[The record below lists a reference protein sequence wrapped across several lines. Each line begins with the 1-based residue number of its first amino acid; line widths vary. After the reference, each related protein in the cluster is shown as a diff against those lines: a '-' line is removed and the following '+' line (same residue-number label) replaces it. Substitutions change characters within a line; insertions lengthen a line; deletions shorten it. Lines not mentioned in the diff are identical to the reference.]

1 MAGGSIA
8 LYPPKGHKFAP
19 EDCVIVGNTALY
31 GATGGKAFLNGIAG
45 ERFCV
50 RNSMAEAVVEGTGD
64 QSERGQLQSAIPN
77 MAADLDRVK
86 QQAEALADWLRRL
99 NASLGRD
106 RLPKQQNIPSSR
118 SPVK

>member
-64 QSERGQLQSAIPN
+64 HCCEYMTDGRVVVLGPIGRNCGAGMTGGLAYI
-77 MAADLDRVK
+77 LDEGEDFAQRV
-86 QQAEALADWLRRL
+86 
-99 NASLGRD
+99 N
-106 RLPKQQNIPSSR
+106 
-118 SPVK
+118 